1 MALQNMTGL
10 PDHLLNWLQAST
22 MIKCFRH
29 IIDKVVLFVVGIPTI
44 PLLWPSSLFDKS
56 QIKSVLSNGDSHCQD
71 VSVTATFTLAEESAR
86 PDQPLGAASG
96 VMLMTPTP
104 VMTPESVSTELPT
117 PGHVSPVRTMV
128 SNTSS
133 ESLLGGNLS

>member
-1 MALQNMTGL
+1 MDIGHICLT
-10 PDHLLNWLQAST
+10 HRASST
-22 MIKCFRH
+22 NHKA
-29 IIDKVVLFVVGIPTI
+29 KVYLR
-44 PLLWPSSLFDKS
+44 
-56 QIKSVLSNGDSHCQD
+56 SNADSHYQD

-104 VMTPESVSTELPT
+104 VMTPGSVSTEPPT

-128 SNTSS
+128 SNT
-133 ESLLGGNLS
+133 

>member
-1 MALQNMTGL
+1 
-10 PDHLLNWLQAST
+10 

-29 IIDKVVLFVVGIPTI
+29 IIDKVLLFVVGIPTI
-44 PLLWPSSLFDKS
+44 PLCHIYFGHGPYMFSSSLFDKS
-56 QIKSVLSNGDSHCQD
+56 QSKSVLSNGDLHCQD

-104 VMTPESVSTELPT
+104 VMTPGSVSTEPHT

-128 SNTSS
+128 SNT
-133 ESLLGGNLS
+133 LSDRGAAGEQRVYIFLI